1 LIHGGYLLAVVGLAF
16 WLRWLYA
23 INVGVHVDEFSTLW
37 ASRQVLT
44 SGAPIM
50 PSGVLYT
57 RGLFSTYI
65 IAAFGALFGLTYTVG
80 RAPSI
85 FFGVATVIALFWLA
99 WRGWN
104 PRVAWLAAI
113 MLAMLPE
120 AIEASGRA
128 RFYAPLSLWSLL
140 AVGILFLTVRHQPGR
155 QVDGDQDP
163 ALRYRNHILFGLCFA
178 ASIFSQ
184 EATVL
189 LYPPLILGM
198 IGWRGVRYLFRPP
211 VLAGQLIGIAAI
223 GLRFLIEQVGQ
234 PGQLETIQSGSPY
247 LTLAVDI
254 PHAWR
259 SFSGLFVSPTRLPVS
274 IFALIAV
281 AVALFALWKGRW
293 RIHDLSPYHQAT
305 LWYGVQFFF
314 VFAVLLTIVGPDWR
328 HPRYLLFIQQ
338 FWLLLGAAG
347 VVLLIDRTL
356 AGRTGR
362 WVATAVVTAAI
373 ALIMWP
379 DAIDIT
385 HARMSGYDA
394 AFAYAVEH
402 RQPGDIVMTPQAA
415 GCAFA
420 FDESC
425 DYWMRQ
431 EGYEPF
437 VTRRDGQYV
446 DRWTG
451 APLLDSAE
459 QLEAVLQS
467 GQRVWMIID
476 GDRLATTFD
485 LDFVGMVEEQ
495 FHSVYRKA
503 KTNVLLAEGW
513 QDIPA
518 YAVNETYG
526 EPPAWA
532 NLALVGWERSEAA
545 SSTPLAV
552 RLYWRQLATVDE
564 DIHTSLRLVARDG
577 TQIARTDGPLDQ
589 GLLSLSDL
597 EEGTFPEFKPLVV
610 PEVAPGLYRLDVV
623 AYDSETQDPI
633 GPPIAVDWIQIGAN
647 DLPGAHIP
655 DASWNEGLTLVGL
668 DRLPARLTTN
678 EPLALRMAWRTAQP
692 LERDYTVFVH
702 LIGPDGTIVA
712 QRDQAPLN
720 GFYPTSRWIASK
732 PGDEAH
738 ASTERAMIVTDMY
751 ELELPSPLASGEYR
765 LLVGWY
771 DSATGE
777 RLSTTDGRDEVELGT
792 WQVK

>member
-1 LIHGGYLLAVVGLAF
+1 
-16 WLRWLYA
+16 
-23 INVGVHVDEFSTLW
+23 
-37 ASRQVLT
+37 
-44 SGAPIM
+44 
-50 PSGVLYT
+50 
-57 RGLFSTYI
+57 
-65 IAAFGALFGLTYTVG
+65 
-80 RAPSI
+80 
-85 FFGVATVIALFWLA
+85 
-99 WRGWN
+99 
-104 PRVAWLAAI
+104 
-113 MLAMLPE
+113 
-120 AIEASGRA
+120 
-128 RFYAPLSLWSLL
+128 
-140 AVGILFLTVRHQPGR
+140 
-155 QVDGDQDP
+155 
-163 ALRYRNHILFGLCFA
+163 
-178 ASIFSQ
+178 
-184 EATVL
+184 
-189 LYPPLILGM
+189 
-198 IGWRGVRYLFRPP
+198 
-211 VLAGQLIGIAAI
+211 
-223 GLRFLIEQVGQ
+223 
-234 PGQLETIQSGSPY
+234 
-247 LTLAVDI
+247 
-254 PHAWR
+254 
-259 SFSGLFVSPTRLPVS
+259 
-274 IFALIAV
+274 
-281 AVALFALWKGRW
+281 
-293 RIHDLSPYHQAT
+293 
-305 LWYGVQFFF
+305 
-314 VFAVLLTIVGPDWR
+314 
-328 HPRYLLFIQQ
+328 
-338 FWLLLGAAG
+338 
-347 VVLLIDRTL
+347 
-356 AGRTGR
+356 
-362 WVATAVVTAAI
+362 
-373 ALIMWP
+373 
-379 DAIDIT
+379 
-385 HARMSGYDA
+385 
-394 AFAYAVEH
+394 
-402 RQPGDIVMTPQAA
+402 
-415 GCAFA
+415 
-420 FDESC
+420 
-425 DYWMRQ
+425 
-431 EGYEPF
+431 
-437 VTRRDGQYV
+437 
-446 DRWTG
+446 
-451 APLLDSAE
+451 
-459 QLEAVLQS
+459 
-467 GQRVWMIID
+467 MIID

-513 QDIPA
+513 RDIPA

-771 DSATGE
+771 DPATGKARRPKQKIVSRSVAKTKLGMAMPSSAAPMSAWSGQRLRCTAAIAPQGAPIRSASASAQEPNVRETGKDAAMISFTLRSRYLNDGPRSPCASE
-777 RLSTTDGRDEVELGT
+777 RR
-792 WQVK
+792 